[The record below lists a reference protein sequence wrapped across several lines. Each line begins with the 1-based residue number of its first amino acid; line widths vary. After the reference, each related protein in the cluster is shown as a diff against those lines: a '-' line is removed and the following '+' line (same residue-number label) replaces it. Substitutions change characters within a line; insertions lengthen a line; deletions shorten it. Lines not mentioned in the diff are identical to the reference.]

1 MISKQ
6 RIKSHIPLRMS
17 IKTALQDISAQLD
30 GKYPANLYRLI
41 LSEMERPLFE
51 SVLEYTNGNQSKA
64 SEILGITRSTL
75 KKKLDYYGIEP

>member
-17 IKTALQDISAQLD
+17 IKAALQDISAQLD